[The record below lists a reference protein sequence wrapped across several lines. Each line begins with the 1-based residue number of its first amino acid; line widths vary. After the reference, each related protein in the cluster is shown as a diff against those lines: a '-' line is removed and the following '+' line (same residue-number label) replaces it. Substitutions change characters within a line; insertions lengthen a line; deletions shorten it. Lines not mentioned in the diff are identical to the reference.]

1 MTFQSLLVRATALV
15 SSALLLA
22 SCGGGNN
29 ADAGS
34 LTAFNIVPSSITL
47 TGPDA
52 NTCGGGY
59 GGRVY
64 VYGGAGPYSI
74 NNTGGNA
81 VGVPGSGFVTVS
93 KTLVDRQGEFFEVTL
108 NGGCM
113 SNIQIVVV
121 DQLGRQSTLSVSS
134 VKGTTP

>member
-1 MTFQSLLVRATALV
+1 MTFQSLVVRAATLISTSLLV
-15 SSALLLA
+15 A

-34 LTAFNIVPSSITL
+34 LTAFNIVPTSITL
-47 TGPDA
+47 TGPNE

-74 NNTGGNA
+74 NNSGGNQ
-81 VGVPGSGFVTVS
+81 VGVPGSGFVTIN
-93 KTLVDRQGEFFEVTL
+93 KTIVDRQGEFFEVTL

-113 SNIQIVVV
+113 TNIQIIVV

-134 VKGTTP
+134 VKGEGP

>member
-1 MTFQSLLVRATALV
+1 MMLKHLFIRAAVLLPVGLM
-15 SSALLLA
+15 LA
-22 SCGGGNN
+22 SCGGGSN

-34 LTAFNIVPSSITL
+34 LTAFNIVPTSITL

-52 NTCGGGY
+52 NTCGAGY

-64 VYGGAGPYSI
+64 VYGGAGPYRV
-74 NNTGGNA
+74 NNSGGNA
-81 VGVPGSGFVTVS
+81 VGVPGSGFITVN
-93 KTLVDRQGEFFEVTL
+93 KTLVDRPGEFFEVTL

-113 SNIQIVVV
+113 TNIQVIVV

-134 VKGTTP
+134 VKGE